1 MSNDLEFR
9 DLIRRV
15 RAGEEAAAF
24 ELVRQYEPE
33 IRRAVR
39 IRLNDPHM
47 HRVLDSMDICQSV
60 LANFFTRAAAG
71 QFDLEQPAQLL
82 KLLVTMARHKLVDQ
96 ARKQQAERRDQRRVV
111 SSGAAHLDGVADSA
125 SSPSQIVSG
134 RELLEAMRKQLTAEE
149 RHLADQR
156 AQGKDWAEIAAEV
169 NMTPDAVRKKL
180 TRAMDRVTKELGL
193 DSEGED

>member
-1 MSNDLEFR
+1 RGGRQGRANDRQATVRYNFLDRSTVARLQQSQVLAPRRRPMSEDAEFR

-82 KLLVTMARHKLVDQ
+82 KLLVT
-96 ARKQQAERRDQRRVV
+96 
-111 SSGAAHLDGVADSA
+111 
-125 SSPSQIVSG
+125 
-134 RELLEAMRKQLTAEE
+134 
-149 RHLADQR
+149 
-156 AQGKDWAEIAAEV
+156 
-169 NMTPDAVRKKL
+169 
-180 TRAMDRVTKELGL
+180 
-193 DSEGED
+193 